1 MIRNTGS
8 AEISTCTECTQN
20 IEGNHRNWGAL
31 EPTPLGWWAL
41 VAYVVTLKNKP
52 PPLAMYVAT
61 SNLVVLRQ
69 GCMHK

>member
-31 EPTPLGWWAL
+31 EPTPLGWWRMW
-41 VAYVVTLKNKP
+41 VTLKNKP
-52 PPLAMYVAT
+52 PPLAICMLIAT